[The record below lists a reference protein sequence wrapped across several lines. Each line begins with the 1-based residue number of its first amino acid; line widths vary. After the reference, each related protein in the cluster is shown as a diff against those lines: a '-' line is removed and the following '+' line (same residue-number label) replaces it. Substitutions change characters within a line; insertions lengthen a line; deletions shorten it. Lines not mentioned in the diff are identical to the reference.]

1 MHLCRRSIEAALKE
15 LNIEYDTFYYTMKDW
30 DNDSELESS
39 LDRYIAVS
47 KNVYDCVFSVNFSL
61 AGYLGL
67 VCNRLK
73 ASFILLGT

>member
-1 MHLCRRSIEAALKE
+1 MKVLFFQWDAFMQKGIEAALKE

-47 KNVYDCVFSVNFSL
+47 KKYTTVCFQLISRRLSRTCV
-61 AGYLGL
+61 
-67 VCNRLK
+67 
-73 ASFILLGT
+73 ID

>member
-1 MHLCRRSIEAALKE
+1 MQKGIEAALKE

-47 KNVYDCVFSVNFSL
+47 KNASL
-61 AGYLGL
+61 YFVG
-67 VCNRLK
+67 V
-73 ASFILLGT
+73 

>member
-1 MHLCRRSIEAALKE
+1 MCCESTIFSMDAFMQEGIEAALKE

-47 KNVYDCVFSVNFSL
+47 KNVYDCVFQLISR
-61 AGYLGL
+61 
-67 VCNRLK
+67 RL
-73 ASFILLGT
+73 SRTCVID